1 MMKYVGMMIL
11 IWIMGMAL
19 HAIEPV
25 KNIDPDSVWQ
35 NIGELKQQFGTDK
48 AIPEEMQVAFYAAIA
63 YYPML
68 SDVPVKVKQR
78 DIKTTMQCRPRWDF
92 FLRKK
97 DKRHYKILVNN
108 KVENNEGVLFEHLP
122 FNARVGVF
130 GHELAHVL
138 DYSEKSNWQIIR
150 FGVEYL
156 NDENRRI
163 IENRIDQ
170 LAIEHRTWLS
180 NQRLFKLCFRRIKCF
195 RCLPDVQTEVL
206 FPPLPDS
213 ENHGRIAGVFSAR
226 RCASRLN
233 LRKILPGN

>member
-170 LAIEHRTWLS
+170 LAIEQGLGYQIKDFSSYVFEES
-180 NQRLFKLCFRRIKCF
+180 NASDAYLMYKLKYYFRPFQI
-195 RCLPDVQTEVL
+195 
-206 FPPLPDS
+206 
-213 ENHGRIAGVFSAR
+213 
-226 RCASRLN
+226 
-233 LRKILPGN
+233 RKIMAELPEYFLPEDVLVD

>member
-1 MMKYVGMMIL
+1 MMIL

-25 KNIDPDSVWQ
+25 KNIDPDSVGQ
-35 NIGELKQQFGTDK
+35 RIGDLKKQYGENKDIPDELQ
-48 AIPEEMQVAFYAAIA
+48 AAFYAAIA

-92 FLRKK
+92 LLRKK

-130 GHELAHVL
+130 GHELAHIL
-138 DYSEKSNWQIIR
+138 DYKNKTNLQMIR
-150 FGVEYL
+150 FGAEYL
-156 NDENRRI
+156 NDEKRRI
-163 IENRIDQ
+163 IENGIDQ
-170 LAIEHRTWLS
+170 LAIEHGLGYQIKDFS
-180 NQRLFKLCFRRIKCF
+180 SYVFEESDASDAYLMYKLKYYFR
-195 RCLPDVQTEVL
+195 
-206 FPPLPDS
+206 PLQ
-213 ENHGRIAGVFSAR
+213 I
-226 RCASRLN
+226 
-233 LRKILPGN
+233 RKIMAELPEYFLPEDVIVD